1 MAENEELKSLLVLFL
16 GFQLM
21 YIGLLV
27 SICCLFSLYAL
38 YLNSFQLLFL
48 SCMIFFSVDLMF
60 IQDCVFC
67 ISDMIIISRSSI

>member
-16 GFQLM
+16 GFQLT

-38 YLNSFQLLFL
+38 YLNNFQLLFL

-67 ISDMIIISRSSI
+67 ISDIIIISRSSI